1 VKIVSSKNQSGHL
14 MDAGVA
20 VVVLVIYN
28 GSINFPP
35 TTILM
40 SIAKHNM
47 VICNQ
52 NPMHAIY
59 VT

>member
-1 VKIVSSKNQSGHL
+1 

-28 GSINFPP
+28 ASINFPP

-59 VT
+59 VI